1 MTMTFVLNGSTSD
14 FTISHNSVMLM
25 PGRKYEAAL
34 LSLDVYNSIPN
45 VTVGK
50 NNIFKYSVDNGVN
63 WKIIAFKTGAYELQ
77 EINKEIKRQMKSNDN
92 NDAAITIVANVS
104 RLTSIIN
111 IASEDYK
118 IDFSVPNSI
127 GSILG
132 FGATSGSASS
142 GAQIIGYGYT
152 ESPNIVDIMAVN
164 SIMVNIDIIMGSYV
178 NGFPS
183 PTIYSFYPNVSPGYK
198 IFERPNP
205 SLIYYPLSRDDISRM
220 RVWLTDQH
228 GNLVDFRGERITIR
242 ICVREAKSGIIDTL
256 KRIFIRS

>member
-63 WKIIAFKTGAYELQ
+63 WKINAFKTGAYELQ
-77 EINKEIKRQMKSNDN
+77 EINKEIKRQMKSNDD

-111 IASEDYK
+111 IASENYK
-118 IDFSVPNSI
+118 IDFNVPNSI
-127 GSILG
+127 GPILG
-132 FGATSGSASS
+132 F

-164 SIMVNIDIIMGSYV
+164 SIMVNIDIVMGSYV

-198 IFERPNP
+198 IVERPNP

-228 GNLVDFRGERITIR
+228 GNLIDFRGERITIR

>member
-77 EINKEIKRQMKSNDN
+77 EINKEIKRQMKSNDD

-111 IASEDYK
+111 IASENYK

-132 FGATSGSASS
+132 FVTSGPASS

-178 NGFPS
+178 NGYPS

-198 IFERPNP
+198 IVERPNP

-228 GNLVDFRGERITIR
+228 GNLIDFRGERITIR
-242 ICVREAKSGIIDTL
+242 ICVREAKNGIIDAL
-256 KRIFIRS
+256 KRIFTSS

>member
-1 MTMTFVLNGSTSD
+1 MTFVLNGRTSD
-14 FTISHNSVMLM
+14 FTTSHNSVTLM
-25 PGRKYEAAL
+25 PHKKYEAAL

-45 VTVGK
+45 ITVGK

-63 WKIIAFKTGAYELQ
+63 WKTIAFETGAYELE
-77 EINKEIKRQMKSNDN
+77 EINKEIKRQMKSNNDN
-92 NDAAITIVANVS
+92 DTAITIVGNVS

-111 IASEDYK
+111 IESEDYK
-118 IDFSVPNSI
+118 IDFNVANSI
-127 GSILG
+127 GSVLG
-132 FGATSGSASS
+132 FG

-152 ESPNIVDIMAVN
+152 ESPNIVDIMVVN

-183 PTIYSFYPNVSPGYK
+183 PTIYSFYPNVKPGYK
-198 IFERPNP
+198 IVERPNP

-228 GNLVDFRGERITIR
+228 GNLIDFRGERITIR
-242 ICVREAKSGIIDTL
+242 ICVREAKSGIIDSLRKNFT
-256 KRIFIRS
+256 RS